1 MKSIRAWI
9 IANITF
15 DRNIITHKSTSN
27 RLSKQFVVLMRRQM
41 NKTNTAIGI
50 HVKIAMML
58 LIKTIIKS
66 QISKHW
72 REIY

>member
-1 MKSIRAWI
+1 
-9 IANITF
+9 
-15 DRNIITHKSTSN
+15 
-27 RLSKQFVVLMRRQM
+27 LSKQFVVLMRRQM

-66 QISKHW
+66 LKFQNIGGKS
-72 REIY
+72 IN